1 MTQGI
6 PLHPLIPVHRL
17 IRSATLYGFAELAAS
32 AGLNMRKLLQNCGIP
47 ERALQTPD
55 QLIAVDAVR
64 ELLER
69 SAQASGWDDF
79 GLRLAARR
87 RLANLGQVSI
97 VLREEPTGLAAMQ
110 TLSRYLQLVNPSLFT
125 DVDIAGDLVII
136 RETLL
141 VSTQLPMR
149 QSMEMA
155 VGVMHGVLR
164 ELLGDSWRARRV
176 CFAHRASGAGTGP
189 ASGTT
194 SYTKRLFDC
203 PIEYNA
209 EFNGLVC
216 DAASLSKELP
226 GRDAAWA
233 QYSRSQ
239 LDQALRQVAP
249 RTSDHVRQLM
259 SALLPQGRCTADQ
272 VALQLRVDRRT
283 IHRRLAKEGASFAS
297 LLEAMRRELV
307 VRQLRDSDR
316 STTDIAYLLGF
327 ASVSAFGHWFAKH
340 FGISARQWRA
350 QHVAPNSPS
359 MDPIS

>member
-6 PLHPLIPVHRL
+6 PSLSPRL
-17 IRSATLYGFAELAAS
+17 IRSATLYGFSELAAS
-32 AGLNMRKLLQNCGIP
+32 AGLNTRELLKSCGIP
-47 ERALQTPD
+47 ERALHAPD

-69 SAQASGWDDF
+69 SAQVSGWNDF

-87 RLANLGQVSI
+87 RLANLGQVSL
-97 VLREEPTGLAAMQ
+97 VLREEPTGLAAVQ

-125 DVDIAGDLVII
+125 DVDTAGDWVII

-141 VSTQLPMR
+141 VSSQQPMR

-164 ELLGDSWRARRV
+164 ELLGERWRARRV
-176 CFAHRASGAGTGP
+176 CFAHRASGV
-189 ASGTT
+189 T
-194 SYTKRLFDC
+194 SYAKRLFDC

-216 DAASLSKELP
+216 DESSLSQELP

-249 RTSDHVRQLM
+249 AVSDQVRQLM

-272 VALQLRVDRRT
+272 IALQMRVDRRT
-283 IHRRLAKEGASFAS
+283 IHRRLAREGESFAS
-297 LLEAMRRELV
+297 LLEAIRQELV

-316 STTDIAYLLGF
+316 STTDIAHLLGF
-327 ASVSAFGHWFAKH
+327 ASVSAFGHWFAKQ
-340 FGISARQWRA
+340 FGVSARQWRIQNA
-350 QHVAPNSPS
+350 TQLNPS
-359 MDPIS
+359 